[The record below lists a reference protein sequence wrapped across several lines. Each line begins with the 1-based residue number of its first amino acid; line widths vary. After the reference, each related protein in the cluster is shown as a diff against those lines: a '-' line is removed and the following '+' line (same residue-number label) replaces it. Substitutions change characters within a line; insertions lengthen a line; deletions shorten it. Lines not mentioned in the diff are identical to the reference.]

1 MARLN
6 LSPPWITYYRQLNTF
21 FAEDPEVRVIF
32 DDTNEE
38 SGKCIIKLYVN
49 NIAKAEALEAL
60 LPKEKTFGS
69 IKVYVMIIPANTSNK
84 NSLTLCKYLA
94 QDGNPNYIRYA
105 LDGNGAVNHIE
116 TINNFMSMNATFVIF
131 SKKVVQYYTDSI
143 NDYFGMCSTLYQ
155 DLAKEIF
162 GNIDGVFFCTDV
174 NETKKHVLEF

>member
-6 LSPPWITYYRQLNTF
+6 LSPPWITYYRQLNAF
-21 FAEDPEVRVIF
+21 FSEDPEVRVVF
-32 DDTNEE
+32 DDTSEDDGE
-38 SGKCIIKLYVN
+38 YIIKLYVN
-49 NIAKAEALEAL
+49 NIAKTEALEAL
-60 LPKEKTFGS
+60 LPKEKDFGG
-69 IKVYVMIIPANTSNK
+69 IKVYVMIIPANVSNK
-84 NSLTLCKYLA
+84 KSLTLCRYLS

-105 LDGNGAVNHIE
+105 LDNNRAVNHIE

-143 NDYFGMCSTLYQ
+143 NDYYGMCSTLYQ

-174 NETKKHVLEF
+174 NETKNHVVAF